1 MSLPESDRLNANL
14 LLRLE
19 REAIAQMLK
28 ARAALHETN
37 DGHKRPCDDA
47 VATVLRE
54 MAAKIVAMTKQD
66 EAEPPPAPLSSTLT
80 DGPKMVRCKCGGSVS
95 SDGGYVHAADC
106 AWMKRREADEF
117 FEETLGVM
125 TAGSGAAV
133 EPRTGFG
140 AVSPKDSL
148 PAGEAGVSG
157 AAGAPEQ
164 RSRAEDGA
172 VGVMTSS
179 GDWFPSRSV
188 ARRSASLKGEPPP
201 TFVPTTMKKKEE
213 GP

>member
-47 VATVLRE
+47 VAMVLRE

-66 EAEPPPAPLSSTLT
+66 EAEPPPAPLSSMLT
-80 DGPKMVRCKCGGSVS
+80 DGLKMVRCKCGGSVS

-117 FEETLGVM
+117 FEDAIGVM
-125 TAGSGAAV
+125 T
-133 EPRTGFG
+133 T
-140 AVSPKDSL
+140 
-148 PAGEAGVSG
+148 
-157 AAGAPEQ
+157 
-164 RSRAEDGA
+164 
-172 VGVMTSS
+172 T

-188 ARRSASLKGEPPP
+188 ARRSASMKGEPPP
-201 TFVPTTMKKKEE
+201 TFVPTTMKKKED
-213 GP
+213 GS